1 MSSICQRKIYATNPI
16 VFYDMLFTK
25 EELTYSLMFKS
36 PKSTKAGLDQERVAQ
51 LIHLL
56 TDEDLHN

>member
-1 MSSICQRKIYATNPI
+1 MSSICQRKIYTTNPI

-25 EELTYSLMFKS
+25 EELTYSLS
-36 PKSTKAGLDQERVAQ
+36 PKSTKAGLDQETVAQ